1 MIGNARTFVP
11 PLEKTGC
18 PDNVHETHLHAPRH
32 PSACLA
38 DRAARAA
45 QKYGNGKKM
54 KEAIMAGLVML
65 GSLLAP
71 AATVVDLNL
80 SLSGAMWLQRG
91 RLISNPHCSPEI
103 PDKTLFSR
111 LARGCFLRGIMPN
124 FRIWNHLRSGDS
136 LPPFAGLGIG
146 STIVPICRGL

>member
-45 QKYGNGKKM
+45 QNYGTRKANDRINYG
-54 KEAIMAGLVML
+54 
-65 GSLLAP
+65 GSGY
-71 AATVVDLNL
+71 V
-80 SLSGAMWLQRG
+80 
-91 RLISNPHCSPEI
+91 RL
-103 PDKTLFSR
+103 
-111 LARGCFLRGIMPN
+111 
-124 FRIWNHLRSGDS
+124 
-136 LPPFAGLGIG
+136 FAGTGGNRGGLESESIRRDV
-146 STIVPICRGL
+146 VPVAGD